1 MIMTVF
7 LYQKLSPLVSINALS
22 AFFLAT
28 GLILL
33 TLIPVIFLYQRL
45 INKKPSVAA
54 FTYCQFVIAAE
65 ILSLLANQ
73 TWQWDFFTIIL
84 TLCLYFLFK
93 KEISYISQE
102 QTVITEDSRFF
113 WSTILCMILV
123 VAQAEFPRMFLDG
136 NNSAVPTPIAYVVS
150 FLAIISCIMYIFF
163 MKFNIFSVNR
173 YESYLKK
180 YDDDQLTGAKSL
192 HYFMEHYEE
201 SLKQFGKSQ
210 ILSIFYSSL
219 VNLHDYNLTN
229 GYQDGSNLLK
239 QLRPAALVKLYS
251 SRLA

>member
-7 LYQKLSPLVSINALS
+7 LYQKLSPLVSLNALS

-33 TLIPVIFLYQRL
+33 TLIPVIFLY
-45 INKKPSVAA
+45 
-54 FTYCQFVIAAE
+54 
-65 ILSLLANQ
+65 
-73 TWQWDFFTIIL
+73 
-84 TLCLYFLFK
+84 
-93 KEISYISQE
+93 ISQE
-102 QTVITEDSRFF
+102 QTVITEDSHFF

-136 NNSAVPTPIAYVVS
+136 NNSAVPTPISYVVS

-163 MKFNIFSVNR
+163 MKFNIFSINR

-201 SLKQFGKSQ
+201 PQAVRQKPKFKYFLQLPSQ
-210 ILSIFYSSL
+210 
-219 VNLHDYNLTN
+219 
-229 GYQDGSNLLK
+229 
-239 QLRPAALVKLYS
+239 PA
-251 SRLA
+251 

>member
-1 MIMTVF
+1 MTVF
-7 LYQKLSPLVSINALS
+7 LYQKLSPLVSLNALS

-45 INKKPSVAA
+45 INKKPSVAV
-54 FTYCQFVIAAE
+54 FTYYQFVIAAE
-65 ILSLLANQ
+65 ISSLLANQ

-93 KEISYISQE
+93 KEIHYISQE

-113 WSTILCMILV
+113 WSTILCIILV

-163 MKFNIFSVNR
+163 MKFNIFSINR

-201 SLKQFGKSQ
+201 PQAVRQKPKFKYFLQLPSQ
-210 ILSIFYSSL
+210 
-219 VNLHDYNLTN
+219 
-229 GYQDGSNLLK
+229 
-239 QLRPAALVKLYS
+239 PA
-251 SRLA
+251 

>member
-1 MIMTVF
+1 
-7 LYQKLSPLVSINALS
+7 
-22 AFFLAT
+22 
-28 GLILL
+28 
-33 TLIPVIFLYQRL
+33 
-45 INKKPSVAA
+45 
-54 FTYCQFVIAAE
+54 
-65 ILSLLANQ
+65 
-73 TWQWDFFTIIL
+73 
-84 TLCLYFLFK
+84 
-93 KEISYISQE
+93 
-102 QTVITEDSRFF
+102 
-113 WSTILCMILV
+113 
-123 VAQAEFPRMFLDG
+123 
-136 NNSAVPTPIAYVVS
+136 
-150 FLAIISCIMYIFF
+150 MYIFF

-180 YDDDQLTGAKSL
+180 YDDDQLTGAKSI

-210 ILSIFYSSL
+210 SLSIFYSSL

>member
-7 LYQKLSPLVSINALS
+7 LYQKLSPLVSLNALS

-45 INKKPSVAA
+45 INKKPSVAV

-65 ILSLLANQ
+65 ISSLLANQ

-93 KEISYISQE
+93 KEIRYISQE
-102 QTVITEDSRFF
+102 QTVITEDGRFF

-123 VAQAEFPRMFLDG
+123 VA
-136 NNSAVPTPIAYVVS
+136 
-150 FLAIISCIMYIFF
+150 
-163 MKFNIFSVNR
+163 
-173 YESYLKK
+173 
-180 YDDDQLTGAKSL
+180 
-192 HYFMEHYEE
+192 
-201 SLKQFGKSQ
+201 
-210 ILSIFYSSL
+210 
-219 VNLHDYNLTN
+219 
-229 GYQDGSNLLK
+229 
-239 QLRPAALVKLYS
+239 
-251 SRLA
+251 

>member
-1 MIMTVF
+1 MTVF
-7 LYQKLSPLVSINALS
+7 LYQKLSPLVSLNALS
-22 AFFLAT
+22 AFFMAT

-33 TLIPVIFLYQRL
+33 TLIPVIFLYQCLIYQCL
-45 INKKPSVAA
+45 INKNPSVAA

-65 ILSLLANQ
+65 ISSLLANQ
-73 TWQWDFFTIIL
+73 TWQWDFFTTIL
-84 TLCLYFLFK
+84 TPCLYFIFK
-93 KEISYISQE
+93 KEIRYISQE

-113 WSTILCMILV
+113 WSIILCMILV
-123 VAQAEFPRMFLDG
+123 VAQAEFPRMFPDG

-163 MKFNIFSVNR
+163 MKFNIFSINR

-201 SLKQFGKSQ
+201 SLKQFGKS
-210 ILSIFYSSL
+210 
-219 VNLHDYNLTN
+219 
-229 GYQDGSNLLK
+229 
-239 QLRPAALVKLYS
+239 
-251 SRLA
+251 

>member
-1 MIMTVF
+1 MTVF

-84 TLCLYFLFK
+84 TLCLYFLLK
-93 KEISYISQE
+93 KEIRYISQE
-102 QTVITEDSRFF
+102 QTKQQASKQDKQQNPLHQPGADRHHGRQP
-113 WSTILCMILV
+113 LLLV
-123 VAQAEFPRMFLDG
+123 HH
-136 NNSAVPTPIAYVVS
+136 T
-150 FLAIISCIMYIFF
+150 
-163 MKFNIFSVNR
+163 
-173 YESYLKK
+173 
-180 YDDDQLTGAKSL
+180 
-192 HYFMEHYEE
+192 
-201 SLKQFGKSQ
+201 
-210 ILSIFYSSL
+210 
-219 VNLHDYNLTN
+219 LHDP
-229 GYQDGSNLLK
+229 GRSPV
-239 QLRPAALVKLYS
+239 RISPHVP
-251 SRLA
+251 

>member
-1 MIMTVF
+1 MIMTAF
-7 LYQKLSPLVSINALS
+7 LYQKLSPLVSLNALS

-65 ILSLLANQ
+65 ISSLLANQ

-84 TLCLYFLFK
+84 TLCLYFIFK
-93 KEISYISQE
+93 KEIRYISQE

-113 WSTILCMILV
+113 WSTILCMIMV

-210 ILSIFYSSL
+210 SLSIFYSSP